1 MLTYRAYAETFDT
14 REVDGCQRRQANIAA
29 VDALARQEGVET
41 LGSQIDGVT
50 FRHDSPSA
58 SRAERGRDRRIVRPD
73 STCHGWERRSAIGR

>member
-1 MLTYRAYAETFDT
+1 MLTYRAHAETFDT

-58 SRAERGRDRRIVRPD
+58 SRAERGRARRFVPPD
-73 STCHGWERRSAIGR
+73 STCHASERRSATGR